1 MPVNSIYIWG
11 ENSRPKSKAR
21 DGGNGRLLAVAFS
34 SLDEIFFFLAADF
47 PDLNFLPIFFIN
59 MNFGCNS
66 ITASYIQP

>member
-34 SLDEIFFFLAADF
+34 SLDEIFFFLAAGF
-47 PDLNFLPIFFIN
+47 PDLKFPVNFFYKYEFWL
-59 MNFGCNS
+59 
-66 ITASYIQP
+66 